1 MLWLQCGA
9 QARAVPQHLW
19 GHAAHPALHLTLL
32 APLVPRPAVPV
43 LQEQYA
49 GIAKAISQFE
59 PLKMIASPGAV
70 STIVCP
76 CILCRR

>member
-1 MLWLQCGA
+1 MGTCEKGKCTSPVPPTNLMLPRWA
-9 QARAVPQHLW
+9 P
-19 GHAAHPALHLTLL
+19 
-32 APLVPRPAVPV
+32 PLVL

-70 STIVCP
+70 S
-76 CILCRR
+76 CRRAWNLSPLSNV

>member
-1 MLWLQCGA
+1 MGDSCRRLLLSSQ
-9 QARAVPQHLW
+9 L
-19 GHAAHPALHLTLL
+19 LTLPSRFIHQL
-32 APLVPRPAVPV
+32 LSLPRPALLC

-70 STIVCP
+70 S
-76 CILCRR
+76 CRRAWNLSPLSNV